1 MGGVFG
7 SLLTPPLSVS
17 ASGWRAAAELWD
29 GKDVL
34 ISGGK
39 TEGRCSVGEATG
51 QYWEGARAGQAQA
64 GKIRFVACLG
74 GAWRVVGWWRARG
87 RARAED
93 V

>member
-51 QYWEGARAGQAQA
+51 QYWEGEQ
-64 GKIRFVACLG
+64 
-74 GAWRVVGWWRARG
+74 G
-87 RARAED
+87 RARPRPAKLD
-93 V
+93 L